1 MHTIFLLIKNGY
13 LLWVPPNLCAP
24 LKDHRHLPPTS
35 HCMFHE
41 WCPVLRG
48 YTPVISVSIP
58 VSCPVSPEDYFTI
71 PIVCIPLV
79 TLLGFKYTYINIY

>member
-1 MHTIFLLIKNGY
+1 MDTSFGFHQIYVLH
-13 LLWVPPNLCAP
+13 
-24 LKDHRHLPPTS
+24 LKIIATPSPTS